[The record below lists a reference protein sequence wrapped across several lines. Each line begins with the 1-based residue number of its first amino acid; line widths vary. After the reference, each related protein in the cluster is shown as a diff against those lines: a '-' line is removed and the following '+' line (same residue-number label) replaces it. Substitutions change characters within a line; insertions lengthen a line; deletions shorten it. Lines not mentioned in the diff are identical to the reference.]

1 MSAGCDMSARRGKV
15 VWAEEK
21 AYSSI
26 AQGRH
31 GFICTSLFREPV
43 SPDAGLTTCRHD
55 LAESGGGSRVPSTG
69 AWRTVVSSRAQH
81 GWSTSGLVHGC
92 THIATPGNSKPC
104 KPSVSFEVYFCLALS
119 STV

>member
-1 MSAGCDMSARRGKV
+1 MSGGCDMSARRGKV

-31 GFICTSLFREPV
+31 WFICTSLFREPICSDV
-43 SPDAGLTTCRHD
+43 GLTTCRHD
-55 LAESGGGSRVPSTG
+55 LAESGGRSRVPSTG
-69 AWRTVVSSRAQH
+69 AWKTVVSSRAQH

-92 THIATPGNSKPC
+92 THIATPGI
-104 KPSVSFEVYFCLALS
+104 PSPVNHPFPSRFIFVLS
-119 STV
+119 

>member
-1 MSAGCDMSARRGKV
+1 MSGRCAMSARRGKV

-31 GFICTSLFREPV
+31 WFICTSLFSEPV
-43 SPDAGLTTCRHD
+43 CSDAGLTTCRHD

-69 AWRTVVSSRAQH
+69 AWRTVVSSRSQH

-92 THIATPGNSKPC
+92 TDIANPRNSKPC
-104 KPSVSFEVYFCLALS
+104 KPSVSFKVYFCLALS
-119 STV
+119 SSV